1 MKILRLYTRLP
12 PLMGGM
18 ERHIEQLTIEQ
29 IKLGHEVTIF
39 FNGGEKVTPKDVKI
53 AYFPLYK
60 LKPQFVGILFF
71 HFLILLRLVV
81 TRQRFD
87 VIHVHGD
94 WSTLV
99 FLKLF
104 KRVTKAR
111 QSVLTVHDELRDDFF
126 YRKVFTILSTHVDI
140 VFSTGFAAA
149 QQINQF
155 YQKGVVVQPSGVND
169 LFFEPFTRK
178 FSTDSFRVITVANLV
193 PIKNLNL
200 VLDIAKDMP
209 KVNFIIVGDGS
220 ERGLLLNRIN
230 TEHLFNV
237 SIVGRK
243 SPQEVRRLYQLSDAF
258 LLTSTMEGT
267 PTSILEAMACGLP
280 ILSTDAGGISAVI
293 NDKNFII
300 KSKDKNEFVKQ
311 LNLLLNDKNLLE
323 SISNE
328 NVKQSRA
335 FRWSIVAKK
344 YDDVFLEED

>member
-1 MKILRLYTRLP
+1 
-12 PLMGGM
+12 MGGM

-29 IKLGHEVTIF
+29 IKLGHEVTVF

-53 AYFPLYK
+53 AYFSLYK
-60 LKPQFVGILFF
+60 LKPRFLGALFF
-71 HFLILLRLVV
+71 HFLILLRLIV
-81 TRQRFD
+81 TRPRFD

-104 KRVTKAR
+104 KRVTNAR
-111 QSVLTVHDELRDDFF
+111 KSVLTVHDELRDGVF
-126 YRKVFTILSTHVDI
+126 YRKVFTILSAHVDVI
-140 VFSTGFAAA
+140 FSTGFAAA

-169 LFFEPFTRK
+169 LFFEPFTRQ
-178 FSTDSFRVITVANLV
+178 FSTDSFQVITVANLV
-193 PIKNLNL
+193 PKKNINL
-200 VLDIAKDMP
+200 VLDLSKNMP
-209 KVNFIIVGDGS
+209 KVNFVIVGDGP
-220 ERGLLLNRIN
+220 EREFLLKKIN
-230 TEHLFNV
+230 NDNLFNV
-237 SIVGRK
+237 SLLGRK

-258 LLTSTMEGT
+258 LLTSTQEGT

-280 ILSTDAGGISAVI
+280 ILTTDAGGISAAI
-293 NDKNFII
+293 NDKNFIT

-328 NVKQSRA
+328 NVKQSRD
-335 FRWSIVAKK
+335 FRWSLVAKK